1 MPAFLLK
8 EAFKWNCLKLG
19 KVELQSTYLN
29 TNIARVFSFLRL
41 SYTRIGRVFP
51 NWVVVSDVSQI
62 SGEPKAWRAGA
73 STWLCPTEGG
83 KPWSMLA
90 WRKRYALS
98 PLGAPAILLFR
109 RIPHSEPEILRSG
122 LVLPVW
128 KWHLKFVRWL
138 HEVILICC
146 AGCVRHAREVPVSVR
161 KDEFLHS
168 NAYLNVNRSLHIYP
182 QWYCFPDC
190 LPGNSDA
197 CENDPF
203 PEWKTVLDPL
213 RQERPGRLPPSADS
227 KTLDNKQVKRLP
239 RIKGVSASPVQ
250 YSRAWFKL
258 GFLSY
263 SSVTLIGRCP
273 TSLGPSVSYLVG
285 HKSRLESG
293 PWLLDWT
300 GYVHPCWW
308 QHQTVHLTVVFT
320 DLRAHLLN
328 YYLV

>member
-1 MPAFLLK
+1 MCFRYPASQK
-8 EAFKWNCLKLG
+8 REGQEHQPGSVPQREASPEACW
-19 KVELQSTYLN
+19 
-29 TNIARVFSFLRL
+29 
-41 SYTRIGRVFP
+41 P
-51 NWVVVSDVSQI
+51 
-62 SGEPKAWRAGA
+62 
-73 STWLCPTEGG
+73 GG
-83 KPWSMLA
+83 KGTPFHLWGLPPS
-90 WRKRYALS
+90 W
-98 PLGAPAILLFR
+98 
-109 RIPHSEPEILRSG
+109 

-168 NAYLNVNRSLHIYP
+168 KAYLNVNRSLHVYP

-239 RIKGVSASPVQ
+239 RIKGVSASPIQ
-250 YSRAWFKL
+250 YSRAWFKPGL
-258 GFLSY
+258 LSY
-263 SSVTLIGRCP
+263 R
-273 TSLGPSVSYLVG
+273 SVSHFPWSKCFLPG
-285 HKSRLESG
+285 GTQIPSG
-293 PWLLDWT
+293 IRPLATGLDW
-300 GYVHPCWW
+300 
-308 QHQTVHLTVVFT
+308 
-320 DLRAHLLN
+320 LRAPLLMAAPNRPFNCCLYWFQSSFIKLLSSLIPVYLLSHLKMK
-328 YYLV
+328 